1 MNTIQ
6 INPIPLGLPTG
17 IATRLMVRAII
28 LSTRDISCYTYYEV
42 STQEG
47 KILATGECPINEEQY
62 ANWGSD
68 NTYIEDIVISY
79 LGLERA
85 IETLVEETLVEETP
99 VNENPVEET
108 NE

>member
-1 MNTIQ
+1 MNTIE
-6 INPIPLGLPTG
+6 INPISLGLPTG
-17 IATRLMVRAII
+17 IATKLMVRAII

-47 KILATGECPINEEQY
+47 KVLASGECPINEEQY

-85 IETLVEETLVEETP
+85 AIVPVEETPVEETP
-99 VNENPVEET
+99 VNETPVE
-108 NE
+108 